1 MPKNCD
7 PYGHTVLN
15 LGDDDDAGDAT
26 LICAML
32 SSLGVLSTVILGV
45 EPVLTSKE
53 RDRLAAFRGDGE
65 RDLRHPEKLP
75 PL

>member
-1 MPKNCD
+1 MPKYCD
-7 PYGHTVLN
+7 PSGHTVLN

-53 RDRLAAFRGDGE
+53 RDR
-65 RDLRHPEKLP
+65 
-75 PL
+75 